1 MEKCNSK
8 FMKTELEIAYS
19 RSKARLVETKE
30 FLNNIRN
37 LISQSDQISKQDVE
51 ALIRDFERKIQP

>member
-1 MEKCNSK
+1 
-8 FMKTELEIAYS
+8 MKTELEIAYG